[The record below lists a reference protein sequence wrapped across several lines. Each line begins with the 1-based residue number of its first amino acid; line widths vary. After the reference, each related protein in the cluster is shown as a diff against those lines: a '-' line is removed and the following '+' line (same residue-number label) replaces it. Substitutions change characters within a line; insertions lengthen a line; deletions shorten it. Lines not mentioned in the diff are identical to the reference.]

1 MKADILSADA
11 ISIPGIVRIKATE
24 LSAPP
29 AWALT
34 ERNLISL
41 MEEAAPMLLKKY
53 AEPGGAL
60 YFADDLDDLYERIYN
75 WGLFYAMGADE
86 RLLELALQCW
96 NASTRITSDEIVHR
110 KHPRFSQQVHRE
122 YYNLAQPGAAE
133 WHHLGEGNMAFYDFG
148 VASPTISEN
157 VRRAKQFAAM
167 SIGED
172 PQAPNYDPKYKVF
185 RSPVQ
190 TSRGPCVHPDLQHL
204 KAWLAGRMGEDP
216 SKAMGM
222 RSTLYP
228 IVKELESNW
237 YEHPQRRDEISK
249 LFEQIVLNGD
259 VAHSLGAT
267 ALVTNAYLYTGD
279 EKYKQWVLEYTE
291 AWLDRI
297 KANNGII
304 PDNVG
309 PTGKIGEHRQG
320 QWWGGLYGW
329 NSYWAGDIMFNS
341 IIVGAECAL
350 LLTGD
355 FGYLELLRSQ
365 IKLLMD
371 NAITRD
377 DGQRL
382 VPTRYGPDG
391 WEAYKPMR
399 MKDLAH
405 LYHASMDPQDYE
417 LITRVREG
425 DVERDWNHVMFEA
438 EKNNGNTEYGRF
450 QYYDGKNPDWPQKI
464 LDVEYEGAL
473 AVFEEARNDTRDV
486 ETIIADNQQPPHFV
500 LTKGLTQVML
510 GAPQAVYTGGLLR
523 ATVRYFDPDRARPGV
538 PEDVAALVDKLGSD
552 MVGVQLVNL
561 SRTETRN
568 VIIQAGAFGEHQ
580 FTKVQ
585 FQETD
590 SEGSSERVVPVEAK
604 FFAVELLPSTTIRLE
619 VGMHRFANSP
629 SYAFPWH
636 GDKIPVPFQ

>member
-1 MKADILSADA
+1 MKTDTHSANA
-11 ISIPGIVRIKATE
+11 VSIPGMVSIKATE

-29 AWALT
+29 AWALK

-41 MEEAAPMLLKKY
+41 MEDAAPMLLEKY

-86 RLLELALQCW
+86 RILDMALQCW
-96 NASTRITSDEIVHR
+96 NASTRISSDEIVHR
-110 KHPRFSQQVHRE
+110 THPRFSHQAHRE
-122 YYNLAQPGAAE
+122 YYNLASPGAAE
-133 WHHLGEGNMAFYDFG
+133 WHHLGEGNMAFYHFG

-157 VRRAKQFAAM
+157 VRRAKQFAAIHM
-167 SIGED
+167 GED
-172 PQAPNYDPKYKVF
+172 PQAPNYDSEHKIF
-185 RSPVQ
+185 RSPIQ
-190 TSRGPCVHPDLQHL
+190 TSRGPCLQADIERI

-228 IVKELESNW
+228 VVKELEANW
-237 YEHPQRRDEISK
+237 YEQPQRRDEIEK
-249 LFEQIVLNGD
+249 LFEQMVLNGD
-259 VAHSLGAT
+259 VAHSLAAT
-267 ALVTNAYLYTGD
+267 ALMTNAYLYTGD
-279 EKYKQWVLEYTE
+279 DKYKRWVLEYTE
-291 AWLDRI
+291 GWMDRI
-297 KANNGII
+297 KANDGII

-341 IIVGAECAL
+341 IIVAAECAL

-355 FGYLELLRSQ
+355 FSYLEILRSQ
-365 IKLLMD
+365 IKVLLD

-377 DGQRL
+377 DGQLL
-382 VPTRYGPDG
+382 VAKRYGPDG
-391 WEAYKPMR
+391 WEAHEPMR

-417 LITRVREG
+417 LITRVRAG
-425 DVERDWNHVMFEA
+425 DVERDWNHVMFEG
-438 EKNNGNTEYGRF
+438 EKSDENTEYGRF

-464 LDVEYEGAL
+464 LDAEYEGAL
-473 AVFEEARNDTRDV
+473 AVFEAARNDTRDV

-552 MVGVQLVNL
+552 VVGVQLVNL
-561 SRTETRN
+561 NRTETRN

-580 FTKVQ
+580 FTEVQ
-585 FQETD
+585 FKEVD
-590 SEGSSERVVPVEAK
+590 PDGSSERVVPVDTK
-604 FFAVELLPSTTIRLE
+604 FFAVELPPLRTIRLE
-619 VGMHRFANSP
+619 IGMRRFANSP

>member
-1 MKADILSADA
+1 MKAEILSANPV
-11 ISIPGIVRIKATE
+11 SIPGMVSVKATE
-24 LSAPP
+24 LSTPP
-29 AWALT
+29 AWALI

-41 MEEAAPMLLKKY
+41 MEEAAPMMVKKY
-53 AEPGGAL
+53 TEPGGAL
-60 YFADDLDDLYERIYN
+60 YFADDLDDLYERFYN

-86 RLLELALQCW
+86 RLLEMALQCW

-110 KHPRFSQQVHRE
+110 THPRFSQQVHRE

-167 SIGED
+167 YIGED
-172 PQAPNYDPKYKVF
+172 PQAPNYDAGYKIF

-190 TSRGPCVHPDLQHL
+190 TSRGPCFKVDLQHL
-204 KAWLAGRMGEDP
+204 KDWLAGRIGEDP

-228 IVKELESNW
+228 VVKDLEANW
-237 YEHPQRRDEISK
+237 YEYSQRRDEIEK
-249 LFEQIVLNGD
+249 LVEQIILKGD
-259 VAHSLGAT
+259 VPHSLGAT
-267 ALVTNAYLYTGD
+267 ALVTNTYLYTGD
-279 EKYKQWVLEYTE
+279 EKYKRWVLEYTE
-291 AWLDRI
+291 AWIDRI

-329 NSYWAGDIMFNS
+329 NSFWAGDITFNS
-341 IIVGAECAL
+341 LIIGAECAL

-365 IKLLMD
+365 VKLLLD

-377 DGQRL
+377 DGQLL

-417 LITRVREG
+417 LIARVRAG
-425 DVERDWNHVMFEA
+425 DVARDWNHVMFEA

-464 LDVEYEGAL
+464 LDAEYEGAL
-473 AVFEEARNDTRDV
+473 AVFEGMRNDTRDIP
-486 ETIIADNQQPPHFV
+486 TIIADNQQPPHFV

-538 PEDVAALVDKLGSD
+538 PEDVAALVDKLGPD

-561 SRTETRN
+561 NRTETRN

-585 FQETD
+585 FQEAD
-590 SEGSSERVVPVEAK
+590 SEGSSERIVPVDAK
-604 FFAVELLPSTTIRLE
+604 FFAIELPPSRAIRLE
-619 VGMHRFANSP
+619 IGMRRFANSP

>member
-1 MKADILSADA
+1 MKTDTHSTNPV
-11 ISIPGIVRIKATE
+11 SIPGMVSIKATE

-29 AWALT
+29 AWALK

-41 MEEAAPMLLKKY
+41 MEEAAPMLLEKY

-75 WGLFYAMGADE
+75 WGLFYAMGANE
-86 RLLELALQCW
+86 RLLEMALLCW
-96 NASTRITSDEIVHR
+96 NASTRISSDEIVHR
-110 KHPRFSQQVHRE
+110 EHPRFSQQVHRE
-122 YYNLAQPGAAE
+122 YYNLASPGAAE

-157 VRRAKQFAAM
+157 VRRAKQFAAIH
-167 SIGED
+167 IGED
-172 PQAPNYDPKYKVF
+172 PQAPNYDSQYKIF
-185 RSPVQ
+185 RSPIQ
-190 TSRGPCVHPDLQHL
+190 TSRGPCFQADLQHL
-204 KAWLAGRMGEDP
+204 KDWMAGRIGEDP

-228 IVKELESNW
+228 VVKELEANW
-237 YEHPQRRDEISK
+237 YEHPQRRDEICR

-267 ALVTNAYLYTGD
+267 ALMTNAYLYTGD
-279 EKYKQWVLEYTE
+279 EKYKRWVLEYTE
-291 AWLDRI
+291 AWMDRI
-297 KANNGII
+297 KANDGII

-329 NSYWAGDIMFNS
+329 HSYWAGDIMFNS

-365 IKLLMD
+365 IKVLLD

-377 DGQRL
+377 DGQLL

-417 LITRVREG
+417 LITRVRAG

-438 EKNNGNTEYGRF
+438 EKNNGNTEHGRF

-473 AVFEEARNDTRDV
+473 AMFEVTRNDTRDV
-486 ETIIADNQQPPHFV
+486 EQ
-500 LTKGLTQVML
+500 
-510 GAPQAVYTGGLLR
+510 
-523 ATVRYFDPDRARPGV
+523 
-538 PEDVAALVDKLGSD
+538 
-552 MVGVQLVNL
+552 
-561 SRTETRN
+561 
-568 VIIQAGAFGEHQ
+568 
-580 FTKVQ
+580 
-585 FQETD
+585 
-590 SEGSSERVVPVEAK
+590 
-604 FFAVELLPSTTIRLE
+604 
-619 VGMHRFANSP
+619 
-629 SYAFPWH
+629 
-636 GDKIPVPFQ
+636 

>member
-1 MKADILSADA
+1 MKADTPSTNPV
-11 ISIPGIVRIKATE
+11 SIPGMISVKATE

-75 WGLFYAMGADE
+75 WGLFYAIGADE
-86 RLLELALQCW
+86 RLLEMALLCW

-110 KHPRFSQQVHRE
+110 THPRFSQQVHKE
-122 YYNLAQPGAAE
+122 YYNLASPGAAE

-157 VRRAKQFAAM
+157 VRRAKQFAAIH
-167 SIGED
+167 IGED
-172 PQAPNYDPKYKVF
+172 PQAPNYDAEHKIF

-190 TSRGPCVHPDLQHL
+190 TSRGPCVHPDLHQV
-204 KAWLAGRMGEDP
+204 KAWLAGRIGEDP

-228 IVKELESNW
+228 VVKELESNW
-237 YEHPQRRDEISK
+237 YEHPQRRDEIAK
-249 LFEQIVLNGD
+249 LFEQIVLSGD
-259 VAHSLGAT
+259 VAHSLGST

-279 EKYKQWVLEYTE
+279 DKYKRWVLEYTE
-291 AWLDRI
+291 AWMDRI

-309 PTGKIGEHRQG
+309 LTGKIGEYRQG

-329 NSYWAGDIMFNS
+329 HSYWAGDIMFNS

-355 FGYLELLRSQ
+355 FSYLELLRSQ
-365 IKLLMD
+365 IKVLLD
-371 NAITRD
+371 NAVTRD
-377 DGQRL
+377 DGQLL
-382 VPTRYGPDG
+382 VATRYGPDG
-391 WEAYKPMR
+391 WEAYEPMR

-417 LITRVREG
+417 LITRVRSG

-438 EKNNGNTEYGRF
+438 EKNDGNTEYGRF
-450 QYYDGKNPDWPQKI
+450 QYYDGKNPDWPPK
-464 LDVEYEGAL
+464 
-473 AVFEEARNDTRDV
+473 N
-486 ETIIADNQQPPHFV
+486 
-500 LTKGLTQVML
+500 
-510 GAPQAVYTGGLLR
+510 TGCR
-523 ATVRYFDPDRARPGV
+523 
-538 PEDVAALVDKLGSD
+538 
-552 MVGVQLVNL
+552 
-561 SRTETRN
+561 
-568 VIIQAGAFGEHQ
+568 I
-580 FTKVQ
+580 
-585 FQETD
+585 
-590 SEGSSERVVPVEAK
+590 
-604 FFAVELLPSTTIRLE
+604 
-619 VGMHRFANSP
+619 
-629 SYAFPWH
+629 
-636 GDKIPVPFQ
+636 

>member
-1 MKADILSADA
+1 MKTNISSTSAV
-11 ISIPGIVRIKATE
+11 SIPGMVSVKATE

-41 MEEAAPMLLKKY
+41 MEEAAPMLLEKY

-75 WGLFYAMGADE
+75 WGLFYAIGADE
-86 RLLELALQCW
+86 RLLEMALLCW

-110 KHPRFSQQVHRE
+110 EHPRFSQQVHRE
-122 YYNLAQPGAAE
+122 YYNLVQPGAAE

-148 VASPTISEN
+148 VANPTISEN

-167 SIGED
+167 YIGED
-172 PQAPNYDPKYKVF
+172 PQAPNYDPEHKIF

-190 TSRGPCVHPDLQHL
+190 TSRGPCFEADLEHL
-204 KAWLAGRMGEDP
+204 KAWLAGRIGEDP

-222 RSTLYP
+222 RTSLYP
-228 IVKELESNW
+228 VVKELEANW
-237 YEHPQRRDEISK
+237 YEDPQRKEEIEK
-249 LFEQIVLNGD
+249 LAELIILKGD
-259 VAHSLGAT
+259 VPHSLGAN

-279 EKYKQWVLEYTE
+279 EKYKRWVLEYTE
-291 AWLDRI
+291 GWMDRI

-329 NSYWAGDIMFNS
+329 HSYWAGDITFNS
-341 IIVGAECAL
+341 LIVGAECAL

-365 IKLLMD
+365 IKVLLD

-377 DGQRL
+377 DGQLL

-391 WEAYKPMR
+391 WEAYQPMR

-417 LITRVREG
+417 LIARVREG

-473 AVFEEARNDTRDV
+473 ALFDAARLDTRDV
-486 ETIIADNQQPPHFV
+486 ETIIADNQQPPQFV

-552 MVGVQLVNL
+552 VVGIQLVNL

-568 VIIQAGAFGEHQ
+568 VIVQAGAFGEHQ
-580 FTKVQ
+580 FTTVQ
-585 FQETD
+585 FQETNGE
-590 SEGSSERVVPVEAK
+590 SSSERTVPVDAK
-604 FFAVELLPSTTIRLE
+604 FFAVELPSSRTIRLE
-619 VGMHRFANSP
+619 IGMRRFANSP

-636 GDKIPVPFQ
+636 GDKIPVPYQ

>member
-1 MKADILSADA
+1 MKTNISSISAV
-11 ISIPGIVRIKATE
+11 SIPGMVSVKATE

-29 AWALT
+29 AWALKQ
-34 ERNLISL
+34 RNLISL
-41 MEEAAPMLLKKY
+41 MEEAAPMLLQKY

-60 YFADDLDDLYERIYN
+60 YFADDLDDLYELIYN

-86 RLLELALQCW
+86 RLLEMALLCW

-122 YYNLAQPGAAE
+122 YYNLVQPGAAE
-133 WHHLGEGNMAFYDFG
+133 WHHLGEGNMAFYHFG
-148 VASPTISEN
+148 LANPTISEN

-167 SIGED
+167 YIDED
-172 PQAPNYDPKYKVF
+172 PQAPNYDPEHKIF
-185 RSPVQ
+185 RSPIQ
-190 TSRGPCVHPDLQHL
+190 TSRGPCFQANLEQL

-222 RSTLYP
+222 RTSLYP
-228 IVKELESNW
+228 VVKELETNW
-237 YEHPQRRDEISK
+237 YEDPQRRDEIEK
-249 LFEQIVLNGD
+249 LFEQIILRGD
-259 VAHSLGAT
+259 VPHSLGAN
-267 ALVTNAYLYTGD
+267 ALITNAYLYTGD
-279 EKYKQWVLEYTE
+279 EKYKRWVIEYTE
-291 AWLDRI
+291 GWMDRI

-329 NSYWAGDIMFNS
+329 HSYWAGDITFNS
-341 IIVGAECAL
+341 LIVGAECAL

-365 IKLLMD
+365 IKVLLD
-371 NAITRD
+371 NAVRRD
-377 DGQRL
+377 DGQL
-382 VPTRYGPDG
+382 VVPTGYGPDG
-391 WEAYKPMR
+391 WQTYKPMR

-425 DVERDWNHVMFEA
+425 DVERNWNHVMFDA
-438 EKNNGNTEYGRF
+438 EKNNGDTEYGRF

-473 AVFEEARNDTRDV
+473 AMFDKARLDTRDV
-486 ETIIADNQQPPHFV
+486 ETIIADNEQPSQFV

-552 MVGVQLVNL
+552 VVGIQLVNL
-561 SRTETRN
+561 NRTETRN

-590 SEGSSERVVPVEAK
+590 GESSSERVVPIDAK
-604 FFAVELLPSTTIRLE
+604 FFAVELPPSRRIRLE
-619 VGMHRFANSP
+619 IGMQRFANSP